1 MGTIR
6 ANVESIGD
14 KVDEIRT
21 RTAEKFESAADT
33 IRDTGSQ
40 TASTISG
47 MTKQAGKK
55 LDSSASFVRSC
66 NSGKML
72 SPLSNAI
79 RKKPFQSLAIATALG
94 VICGFTL
101 PRR

>member
-1 MGTIR
+1 MANIR

-21 RTAEKFESAADT
+21 RTAEKLESAADT
-33 IRDTGSQ
+33 IRDTGCQ
-40 TASTISG
+40 TASTISDV
-47 MTKQAGKK
+47 TKEAGKK

-66 NSGKML
+66 TSGKMF

-94 VICGFTL
+94 LICGFTC
-101 PRR
+101 RR